1 MPKLPSVYVT
11 RFCGS
16 SKATYLDRGRA
27 VEQLRQWATAL
38 LERDPRV
45 VEVRLFGSLARNE
58 AVPGSGADV
67 LIILDGHPEPR
78 WFDRIPEF
86 YNAFARTD
94 MPVEVFPYTREEL
107 DQLELDATGPARS
120 ARNGMV
126 LAA

>member
-27 VEQLRQWATAL
+27 VEQLRRLATAL

-58 AVPGSGADV
+58 AVPGSDADV
-67 LIILDGHPEPR
+67 LITLDEHPEPR

-86 YNAFARTD
+86 SDAFASTD

-107 DQLELDATGPARS
+107 DHLDSDASGLARS
-120 ARNGMV
+120 ARHGVV